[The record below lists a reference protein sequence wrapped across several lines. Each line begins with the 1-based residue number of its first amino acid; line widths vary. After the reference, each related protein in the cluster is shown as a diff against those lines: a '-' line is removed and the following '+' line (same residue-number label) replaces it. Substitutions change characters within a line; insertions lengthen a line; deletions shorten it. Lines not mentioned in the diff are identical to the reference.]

1 MKKTTRK
8 KVVVSLIGA
17 VLLLSA
23 FGLMAAKKY
32 KEMTPE
38 EIVAMIA
45 ERISDKLDL
54 DAEQE
59 EKMHAVI
66 DEIKATRDVVHKDKE
81 ADRRRV
87 IEELRSEAID
97 QELIMDI
104 FTERQDA
111 IEQRLPKILA
121 KFADFH
127 NSLSDEQK
135 EEIIERLEEKH
146 SRWH

>member
-8 KVVVSLIGA
+8 KVVVSVIGA
-17 VLLLSA
+17 IFLLSA

-32 KEMTPE
+32 KDMTPE
-38 EIVAMIA
+38 EMVAMIA

-66 DEIKATRDVVHKDKE
+66 DEIKATRNAVHKDKE
-81 ADRRRV
+81 ADRRTV
-87 IEELRSEAID
+87 IEQLRSDEID
-97 QELIMDI
+97 QELMLDI
-104 FTERQDA
+104 FTERHDA
-111 IEQRLPKILA
+111 IEERVPKILA

>member
-17 VLLLSA
+17 IFLLSA

-32 KEMTPE
+32 KDMTPE
-38 EIVAMIA
+38 EMVAMIA

-66 DEIKATRDVVHKDKE
+66 DEIKSTRDAVHKNKQ
-81 ADRRRV
+81 ADRQRV
-87 IEELRSEAID
+87 MEELRSEQID
-97 QELIMDI
+97 QELLLDI
-104 FTERQDA
+104 FAERRDA
-111 IEQRLPKILA
+111 IDERLPKILA

-135 EEIIERLEEKH
+135 EEIIERVGEKH